1 MSDYLDPNNEELLKD
16 FFLEAQMQVD
26 TLEQNILVLE
36 NEPENREAVDEIF
49 RAAHTLKGGAATVQ
63 MMELSEFTHLVEDV
77 LDDIRSDQVNIDGDV
92 IDTLLNAIDIIKSM
106 LQARTQGEQYD
117 DDISPTEGALKGLLS
132 QEKKAVHEK
141 PQEAAGSAQPADETA
156 FSGGGAAAAEP
167 ELQAGGIEAEGG
179 KGADAV
185 PEAGEGAAPG
195 GLSEYEL
202 LEMKEAAGA
211 DETVYAVSVDFN
223 EDNPMNTVGGIQVF
237 AALKECG
244 QVLKTV
250 PDFELLY
257 EDNFYPTV
265 VYYLASEEKP
275 AVIKSNVNIPD
286 VITGVSVND
295 VETGET
301 AGEGA
306 PGEAASVQAA
316 QAGEGDGLAAAGEEA
331 SSEEPVA
338 EEEEAETA
346 GKAPEKTEDAGK
358 PEGEQK
364 KEEQKKPEPKKVQDL
379 PKTKVT
385 SSVLRVD
392 SSRIDSLLNLISEAV
407 INKATFNQIGSQ
419 FLEALADFQAAE
431 TLFKDKQKELFDALP
446 DYLEMIQDGTPIN
459 TVKKEILEK
468 YGDIFSLFDV
478 FENKIKTTINDFR
491 GTAQVLGRNTSELH
505 EKVLQIRMVPIS
517 QIFSRFPRLV
527 RDLSKSL
534 NKKINLIIEGEDTEL
549 DKSVIEDLLD
559 PLIHIVRN
567 SVDHGIEPVKERKKA
582 GKPEEGRLLLKASNE
597 GNMILIE
604 ISDDGKGIDVESV
617 REKAIERGVIHPN
630 KNLSDVEAFNLIF
643 EPGFSTAKEITNV
656 SGRGVGLDVVKKQIE
671 KLNGS
676 VRVTSTKGAGT
687 KIMIK
692 LPLTL
697 AIIQGLLVRVG
708 KEIYAIPIT
717 SVLDSHRI
725 KPSEIK
731 MIDNYEVFNV
741 REDVISLIRL
751 NRLFGIQ
758 SDEQRD
764 YHFVVIVGSAEKK
777 MGLMVDSL
785 IGEEDVVIK
794 PLKDRYTNSPGIA
807 GATILGDGTVSLII
821 DVSQLLDLGL
831 RREIEHRKLREAGIG
846 S

>member
-26 TLEQNILVLE
+26 ALEQNILVLE
-36 NEPENREAVDEIF
+36 NEPENRDAVDEIF

-77 LDDIRSDQVNIDGDV
+77 LDDIRSDEVAINEDV
-92 IDTLLNAIDIIKSM
+92 IDILLNAIDIIKTM

-117 DDISPTEGALKGLLS
+117 DDISETEGALKGLLGR
-132 QEKKAVHEK
+132 EKIAVRET
-141 PQEAAGSAQPADETA
+141 PDTRRQPGAQAAP
-156 FSGGGAAAAEP
+156 AAAETA
-167 ELQAGGIEAEGG
+167 EEAA
-179 KGADAV
+179 KV
-185 PEAGEGAAPG
+185 PKQTESAPAETEAGKP
-195 GLSEYEL
+195 LSEYDL

-211 DETVYAVSVDFN
+211 GNTIYAVSVDFD

-237 AALKECG
+237 AALKNCG

-265 VYYLASEEKP
+265 VYYVASEEP
-275 AVIKSNVNIPD
+275 PEEIKGKVDIPD
-286 VITGVSVND
+286 VITRISMSD
-295 VETGET
+295 VEG
-301 AGEGA
+301 
-306 PGEAASVQAA
+306 GEAAA
-316 QAGEGDGLAAAGEEA
+316 
-331 SSEEPVA
+331 A
-338 EEEEAETA
+338 EETAKGPAEVGAQVSAEAE
-346 GKAPEKTEDAGK
+346 APEER
-358 PEGEQK
+358 PEEEQ
-364 KEEQKKPEPKKVQDL
+364 KEEQKEETRQEPKKVQDL

-407 INKATFNQIGSQ
+407 INKATFNQIGNQ
-419 FLEALADFQAAE
+419 FLESMAEFQTAE
-431 TLFKDKQKELFDALP
+431 TLFKDKQKELFDSLP

-459 TVKKEILEK
+459 TVKKEILDK
-468 YGDIFSLFDV
+468 YSDIFSLFDE
-478 FENKIKTTINDFR
+478 FENKIKNTINDFR

-534 NKKINLIIEGEDTEL
+534 NKKIKLIIEGEDTEL

-567 SVDHGIEPVKERKKA
+567 SVDHGIEPIEERQKA
-582 GKPEEGRLLLKASNE
+582 GKPEEGRLVLKASNE
-597 GNMILIE
+597 GNMIHIE
-604 ISDDGKGIDVESV
+604 ISDDGKGIDVDSV

-643 EPGFSTAKEITNV
+643 EPGFSTARKITNV

-676 VRVTSTKGAGT
+676 VQVVSKKGTGT
-687 KIMIK
+687 RIMIK

-708 KEIYAIPIT
+708 KETYAIPIT
-717 SVLDSHRI
+717 SVLDSHRL

-764 YHFVVIVGSAEKK
+764 YRFIVIVGSADKK

-794 PLKDRYTNSPGIA
+794 PLKDNYTNSPGIA

-831 RREIEHRKLREAGIG
+831 RREIEQRKLRDAGVR
-846 S
+846 

>member
-26 TLEQNILVLE
+26 ALEQNILVLE
-36 NEPENREAVDEIF
+36 NEPENRDAVDEIF

-77 LDDIRSDQVNIDGDV
+77 LDDIRSDEVAINEDV
-92 IDTLLNAIDIIKSM
+92 IDILLNAIDIIKTM

-117 DDISPTEGALKGLLS
+117 DDISETEGALKGLLGR
-132 QEKKAVHEK
+132 EKIAVRET
-141 PQEAAGSAQPADETA
+141 PDTRRQPGAQAAP
-156 FSGGGAAAAEP
+156 AAAETA
-167 ELQAGGIEAEGG
+167 EEAA
-179 KGADAV
+179 KV
-185 PEAGEGAAPG
+185 PKQTESAPAETEAGKP
-195 GLSEYEL
+195 LSEYDL

-211 DETVYAVSVDFN
+211 GNTIYAVSVDFD

-237 AALKECG
+237 AALKNCG

-265 VYYLASEEKP
+265 VYYVASEEP
-275 AVIKSNVNIPD
+275 PEEIKVKVDIPD
-286 VITGVSVND
+286 VITRISMSD
-295 VETGET
+295 VEG
-301 AGEGA
+301 
-306 PGEAASVQAA
+306 GEAAAA
-316 QAGEGDGLAAAGEEA
+316 KGPAA
-331 SSEEPVA
+331 EPA
-338 EEEEAETA
+338 EMGAQVSAEAE
-346 GKAPEKTEDAGK
+346 APEER
-358 PEGEQK
+358 PE
-364 KEEQKKPEPKKVQDL
+364 EEQKEETRQEPKKVQEL

-407 INKATFNQIGSQ
+407 INKATFNQIGNQ
-419 FLEALADFQAAE
+419 FLESMAEFQTAE
-431 TLFKDKQKELFDALP
+431 TLFKDKQKELFDSLP

-459 TVKKEILEK
+459 TVKKEILDK
-468 YGDIFSLFDV
+468 YSDIFSLFDE
-478 FENKIKTTINDFR
+478 FENKIKNTINDFR

-534 NKKINLIIEGEDTEL
+534 NKKIKLIIEGEDTEL

-567 SVDHGIEPVKERKKA
+567 SVDHGIEPIEERQKA
-582 GKPEEGRLLLKASNE
+582 GKPEEGRLVLKASNE
-597 GNMILIE
+597 GNMIHIE
-604 ISDDGKGIDVESV
+604 ISDDGKGIDVDSV

-643 EPGFSTAKEITNV
+643 EPGFSTARKITNV

-676 VRVTSTKGAGT
+676 VQVVSKKGTGT
-687 KIMIK
+687 RIMIK

-708 KEIYAIPIT
+708 KETYAIPIT
-717 SVLDSHRI
+717 SVLDSHRL

-764 YHFVVIVGSAEKK
+764 YRFIVIVGSADKK

-794 PLKDRYTNSPGIA
+794 PLKDKYTNSPGIA

-831 RREIEHRKLREAGIG
+831 RREIEQRKLRDAGVR
-846 S
+846 

>member
-77 LDDIRSDQVNIDGDV
+77 LDDIRSDEVTIDGDV

-106 LQARTQGEQYD
+106 LQARSQGGQYD
-117 DDISPTEGALKGLLS
+117 DDISATEGALKNLLS
-132 QEKKAVHEK
+132 QEKKAVHKK
-141 PQEAAGSAQPADETA
+141 PQEAAGSASSGDETA
-156 FSGGGAAAAEP
+156 FSGDGASAAEP
-167 ELQAGGIEAEGG
+167 ELQAGGTEAEGSTESP
-179 KGADAV
+179 AV
-185 PEAGEGAAPG
+185 PEAGEGVAPG
-195 GLSEYEL
+195 GLSEYEF

-265 VYYLASEEKP
+265 VYYLASDEKP
-275 AVIKSNVNIPD
+275 AAIKSKVHIPD

-306 PGEAASVQAA
+306 PGEASSGQAVQV
-316 QAGEGDGLAAAGEEA
+316 GEGAGPAAAREEA
-331 SSEEPVA
+331 PSGEPAA
-338 EEEEAETA
+338 EEQEAEAT
-346 GKAPEKTEDAGK
+346 GKAQEKTKDAGK

-364 KEEQKKPEPKKVQDL
+364 KEKQKKQESKRVQDL

-431 TLFKDKQKELFDALP
+431 TLFKDKHKELFDSLP

-604 ISDDGKGIDVESV
+604 ISDDGKGIDVNSV
-617 REKAIERGVIHPN
+617 REKAIEGGVIHPN

-656 SGRGVGLDVVKKQIE
+656 SGRGVGLDVVKKQLE

-676 VRVTSTKGAGT
+676 VRVTSTKGTGT

-708 KEIYAIPIT
+708 KENYAIPIT

-831 RREIEHRKLREAGIG
+831 RREIEQRKLREAGIG